1 MVNVKEDFVCIMVCN
16 VGCFLF
22 LEINFFLG
30 EHKHYIGKDTEKS
43 PI

>member
-22 LEINFFLG
+22 LEINFLG